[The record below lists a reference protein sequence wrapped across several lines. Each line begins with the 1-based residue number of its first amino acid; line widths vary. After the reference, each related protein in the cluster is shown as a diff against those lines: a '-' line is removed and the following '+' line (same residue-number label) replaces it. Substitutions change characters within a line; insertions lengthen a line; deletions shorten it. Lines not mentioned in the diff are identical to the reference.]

1 MLGRWSLLWPGKQV
15 EDTDDQLGWRRVEAV
30 ETGTDGRHERFSERS
45 KKKISQKPSCVGFVV
60 GSAAALGDMARFIL
74 A

>member
-1 MLGRWSLLWPGKQV
+1 MPGKQV
-15 EDTDDQLGWRRVEAV
+15 EDTDDQLGWLRVEAV
-30 ETGTDGRHERFSERS
+30 ETGTFDARHGGFSEGS
-45 KKKISQKPSCVGFVV
+45 KQEISQKPTGCVGFVV